1 MDRTATFDEMMIII
15 ITPMCRKIVFTIN
28 MCIEKCSCKHN
39 MISLTAGA
47 SPTVQFKKK
56 MISLMAEYLVEI
68 LILECFLFLGPQ
80 IFN

>member
-1 MDRTATFDEMMIII
+1 MQAQYDLSHSGGFPR
-15 ITPMCRKIVFTIN
+15 C
-28 MCIEKCSCKHN
+28 
-39 MISLTAGA
+39 
-47 SPTVQFKKK
+47 TVFKKK

>member
-1 MDRTATFDEMMIII
+1 MFMQAQYDLSHSGGFPRCT
-15 ITPMCRKIVFTIN
+15 VF
-28 MCIEKCSCKHN
+28 K
-39 MISLTAGA
+39 
-47 SPTVQFKKK
+47 KKK